1 MKESIASRPK
11 ILVLASTFPRW
22 ENDTEPAFVL
32 ELSRRFCE
40 DCEVTV
46 LVPRT
51 PGSKKQETMAGMRII
66 RFPYFI
72 QRFEK
77 LAMSGGGILNR
88 LKTNPLYYLMVP
100 FFLAGQIWALVRLLK
115 REKFD
120 LVHAHW
126 LIPQGITAVIALK
139 LTRQSIPLLC
149 TSHGGDLF
157 ALRGGLL
164 QKIKKWVIDKSQGLT
179 VVSSAMKKKV
189 MEMGIEAC
197 KIDVISMGVDLQNLF
212 TPKIQAQRS
221 DHELLFVGRLV
232 EKKGVRTLLEALPQV
247 IAHHSEARLT
257 VAGSGPMEEE
267 LKDLA
272 AKLGLTDKVN
282 FLGMVA
288 QSDLP
293 GLYSRAA
300 LAVFPFIVAKSGD
313 QEGFGLVQVE
323 AMGCECPVITGDLPA
338 IHDIITHE
346 ETGLIFPSGNTQA
359 LADVINRLLKNRD
372 LRFRLAQEARRQ
384 VVKKYDWQG
393 IAKKYMSVYEK
404 LMAGENG

>member
-1 MKESIASRPK
+1 MKESKASRPK

-100 FFLAGQIWALVRLLK
+100 IFLAGQIWALVRLLK

-139 LTRQSIPLLC
+139 LTMRSIPLLC

-164 QKIKKWVIDKSQGLT
+164 QKIKKWVIDKSQGIT

-232 EKKGVRTLLEALPQV
+232 DGKGVEVLFKAMPRLIDQDKNIILSIAGAGPLE
-247 IAHHSEARLT
+247 SELRKLAREMRIST
-257 VAGSGPMEEE
+257 N
-267 LKDLA
+267 
-272 AKLGLTDKVN
+272 VN
-282 FLGMVA
+282 FLGMVKQA
-288 QSDLP
+288 QLPDL
-293 GLYSRAA
+293 YRRAT
-300 LAVFPFIVAKSGD
+300 LAVFPFKFTKNGV
-313 QEGFGLVQVE
+313 QEGFGLVVVE
-323 AMGCECPVITGDLPA
+323 AMGCECPVIAGDLPA
-338 IHDIITHE
+338 IHDSITHE
-346 ETGLIFPSGNTQA
+346 ENGLLVPPGKTEA
-359 LADVINRLLKNRD
+359 LADTILRALNDSD
-372 LRFRLAQEARRQ
+372 LRLKLATEGRKC
-384 VVKKYDWQG
+384 VVGKFDWEG
-393 IAKKYMSVYEK
+393 IAKEYMSVYEK